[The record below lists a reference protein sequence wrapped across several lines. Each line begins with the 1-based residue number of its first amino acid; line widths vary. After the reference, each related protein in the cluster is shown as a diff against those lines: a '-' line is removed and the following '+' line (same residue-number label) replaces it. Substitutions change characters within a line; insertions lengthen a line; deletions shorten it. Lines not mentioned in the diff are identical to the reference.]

1 LIPIKKKEENKMA
14 ETTTII
20 NQLKEILVNKLDVN
34 LTYEDIDEN
43 ASLYEDGLGLDSIAI
58 VELIV
63 LIEKE
68 FAVGIE
74 DEELNV
80 DLFKSLNTLSGFIRQ
95 KIDQKMNN

>member
-1 LIPIKKKEENKMA
+1 MA

>member
-1 LIPIKKKEENKMA
+1 MA

-68 FAVGIE
+68 FAVSIE